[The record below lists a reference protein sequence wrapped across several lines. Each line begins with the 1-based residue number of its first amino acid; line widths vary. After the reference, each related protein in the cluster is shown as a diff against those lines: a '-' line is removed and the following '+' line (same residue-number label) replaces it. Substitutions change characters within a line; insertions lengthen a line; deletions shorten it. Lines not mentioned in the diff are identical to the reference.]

1 LAITDRAYV
10 VQPGSETPTAFAP
23 PRRWITVAGAAGTDA
38 EGFVCTIQANPTNG
52 HIQAISQPGSLWEDV
67 GPWLA
72 PLVKAWNATTEE
84 VTFED
89 VPAVLADDGTEVA
102 PARRK
107 VSGIES
113 VPLPAPADGDWT
125 VILKLDP
132 KLREWLLEQCI
143 LARFHALGEMGL
155 GKKGA
160 PSGDTPD
167 GTPDAETPATHKQT
181 TPAAR
186 KSSRTR

>member
-89 VPAVLADDGTEVA
+89 VPAVLAEDGTEVA

-155 GKKGA
+155 GKKDA

>member
-89 VPAVLADDGTEVA
+89 VPAVLAEDGTEVA

-113 VPLPAPADGDWT
+113 VPRPAPADGDWT

>member
-10 VQPGSETPTAFAP
+10 AQPGAELPTAFSP
-23 PRRWITVAGAAGTDA
+23 PARWITVVGAEGSDA
-38 EGFVCTIQANPTNG
+38 EGFVATIRANPTNG

-72 PLVKAWNATTEE
+72 PLVKAWNATTED

-89 VPAVLADDGTEVA
+89 VPAVLNEAGDEIA

-107 VSGIES
+107 VTGIES
-113 VPLPAPADGDWT
+113 APLPPPADGDWT

-132 KLREWLLEQCI
+132 KLREWLLEQVI

-155 GKKGA
+155 GKKDA

-167 GTPDAETPATHKQT
+167 GTPDEETPGTHKRK